1 MLVLEDKIK
10 KIMKKIILAFSVFA
24 FIACNQSPEGDKA
37 SVEGQMEAGQSS
49 ETATVLTVDTDNSV
63 ITWIGSKPTGNH
75 NGTIAIKSG
84 SLAVENGE
92 IKAGSFIIDM
102 PSLLVLDMDKDNNAK
117 LGGHL
122 MSDDFFDVKKY
133 PTSKFEF
140 VSASVITPGKEVMLE
155 GATHTITGN
164 LTLKDS
170 TKAVTF
176 PAIVNIEGNSV
187 TASAKFNIDR
197 TLWGVHY
204 GNDKSLGD
212 KFIYPIV
219 QIGINL
225 SAKE

>member
-1 MLVLEDKIK
+1 
-10 KIMKKIILAFSVFA
+10 MKKIILAFSVLA
-24 FIACNQSPEGDKA
+24 FVACNQSPEGDKA
-37 SVEGQMEAGQSS
+37 SVEGEMEAGQSS

-84 SLAVENGE
+84 SLAVEDGE

-140 VSASVITPGKEVMLE
+140 VSASVITPGTEVMLE

-176 PAIVNIEGNSV
+176 PAIVNIDGNSI
-187 TASAKFNIDR
+187 TASSKFNIDR

>member
-1 MLVLEDKIK
+1 
-10 KIMKKIILAFSVFA
+10 MKKLFIAFCVFA
-24 FIACNQSPEGDKA
+24 IVACNQTPKGDAA
-37 SVEGQMEAGQSS
+37 SVEGQMEAGQST
-49 ETATVLTVDTDNSV
+49 ETATVLNVQTDKSTV
-63 ITWIGSKPTGNH
+63 TWIGSKPTGKH
-75 NGTIAIKSG
+75 NGTIAIKEG
-84 SLAVENGE
+84 SIAIENGE

-102 PSLLVLDMDKDNNAK
+102 PSLIVLDMDKENNAK

-122 MSDDFFDVKKY
+122 MSADFFDVTKY

-140 VSASVITPGKEVMLE
+140 VSASPFTPGAETLLE

-170 TKAVTF
+170 TKAITF
-176 PAIVNIEGNSV
+176 PAIVKIEGNSI
-187 TASAKFNIDR
+187 TASSKFNIDR

-212 KFIYPIV
+212 KFIFPIV
-219 QIGINL
+219 QVGFEL

>member
-1 MLVLEDKIK
+1 
-10 KIMKKIILAFSVFA
+10 MKKIILAFSVFA
-24 FIACNQSPEGDKA
+24 LVACNQSPEGDKA

-140 VSASVITPGKEVMLE
+140 VSASVITPGTEVMLE

-176 PAIVNIEGNSV
+176 PAIVNIDGNSI
-187 TASAKFNIDR
+187 TASSKFNIDR